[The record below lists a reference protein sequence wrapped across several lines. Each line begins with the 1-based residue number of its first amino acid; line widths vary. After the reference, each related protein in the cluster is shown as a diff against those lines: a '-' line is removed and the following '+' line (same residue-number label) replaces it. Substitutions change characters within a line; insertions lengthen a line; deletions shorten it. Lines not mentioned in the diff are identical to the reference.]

1 MLANVALFSLF
12 SDHESFHGSCGDNVR
27 RAAELQLSGGTSQE
41 EDENQRKQKNQL
53 RFGMKTQHKG
63 HSGRTAVTKA
73 KIKRPGSPYHLSCMT
88 VYQKD
93 GGKGSVH
100 CKDEDEQNLE
110 DLVTGDNENNHSS
123 SSARA
128 KWFLST
134 NQWQGFVPLQIP
146 SIDSAPNEEIS
157 DTRKLTDDVPDSNEM
172 SSAVS
177 QSLEKMKE
185 NHLLFYKIACD
196 ISISDTDITKND
208 GNSNGRGSPRPEEE
222 EEEEVVITESG
233 REATHVLNTSSHQEN
248 SNSSPHLPSIIEN
261 NASINNSLQDSTGEM
276 SPATEVCVDE
286 KTHQNIHEDTL
297 RQEDKDPE
305 NIHGAPGQEID
316 CDVDGNAKTR
326 YVKAKEDG
334 KSEQKRSKEMKKCS
348 SLSEENKEKQECSI
362 TASGSV
368 CEGRSVMRSASFGKA
383 RVTVLRTSL

>member
-1 MLANVALFSLF
+1 
-12 SDHESFHGSCGDNVR
+12 
-27 RAAELQLSGGTSQE
+27 
-41 EDENQRKQKNQL
+41 
-53 RFGMKTQHKG
+53 MKTQHKG
-63 HSGRTAVTKA
+63 HSGRTAIAKA
-73 KIKRPGSPYHLSCMT
+73 KVKRPGSPYHLSCMT

-93 GGKGSVH
+93 GGKGFVH

-110 DLVTGDNENNHSS
+110 DPVTGDNENNHSS

-134 NQWQGFVPLQIP
+134 NQWQGFVPLQNP

-157 DTRKLTDDVPDSNEM
+157 DTRKLTDDVTDSNEM

-222 EEEEVVITESG
+222 EEVVITESG
-233 REATHVLNTSSHQEN
+233 REATHVLKTSSNQEN
-248 SNSSPHLPSIIEN
+248 NNSSPHLPSIIRN

-297 RQEDKDPE
+297 RQEDKAPE
-305 NIHGAPGQEID
+305 NIHGAPG
-316 CDVDGNAKTR
+316 DGNAKTR
-326 YVKAKEDG
+326 DGEAKEDG

-348 SLSEENKEKQECSI
+348 SLSEENKETVQKQECSI